1 MQDLYQSIVKTEHS
15 YIDNISIKDQRDSND
30 ITEKIE

>member
-15 YIDNISIKDQRDSND
+15 YIDNISIKDQRDIHD